1 MFPDTAKTN
10 QGLSAPLAHLA
21 LLRRE
26 GKVMI

>member
-10 QGLSAPLAHLA
+10 QGLGVPLAHLA

-26 GKVMI
+26 GELMI